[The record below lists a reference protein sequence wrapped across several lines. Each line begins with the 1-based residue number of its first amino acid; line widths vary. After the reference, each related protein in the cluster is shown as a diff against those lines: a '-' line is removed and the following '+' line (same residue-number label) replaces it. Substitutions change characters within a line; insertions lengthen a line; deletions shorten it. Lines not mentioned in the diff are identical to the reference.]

1 MSLEPAYPFL
11 ILNNMA
17 CTLTRGRKEPCKD
30 VVGGLK
36 NVYFVDFGGL
46 GTVTQDSTTDQI
58 TNLTGDSSNNLTAY
72 KYELKG
78 NSSFEQT
85 ITSSRENG
93 TTFFDQT
100 LNITFKK
107 LSKEDN
113 GEIKLLAYA
122 RPHIAIEDYNGNV
135 FMMGLEHGADVTG
148 GTIVTGAAMGDLSGY
163 TLTFNAQELKPANFM
178 ASDTVDADFPF
189 SVTDFAGLSGTI
201 TITEGTNS

>member
-1 MSLEPAYPFL
+1 
-11 ILNNMA
+11 MA
-17 CTLTRGRKEPCKD
+17 CDLTRGRKEPCKD

-36 NVYFVDFGGL
+36 AVYFTDFGDY
-46 GTVTQDSTTDQI
+46 GTVTQTDDEI
-58 TNLTGDSSNNLTAY
+58 TDMDGTFTAY

-78 NSSFEQT
+78 NSSFEQA

-113 GEIKLLAYA
+113 KEIKLLAYG
-122 RPHIAIEDYNGNV
+122 RPHIAVEDYNGNV
-135 FMMGLEHGADVTG
+135 FVMGLEHGAEVTG

-163 TLTFNAQELKPANFM
+163 TLTFNAQELKPANFVDSPTAADPFDGM
-178 ASDTVDADFPF
+178 ASATVT
-189 SVTDFAGLSGTI
+189 V
-201 TITEGTNS
+201 TEGTNS